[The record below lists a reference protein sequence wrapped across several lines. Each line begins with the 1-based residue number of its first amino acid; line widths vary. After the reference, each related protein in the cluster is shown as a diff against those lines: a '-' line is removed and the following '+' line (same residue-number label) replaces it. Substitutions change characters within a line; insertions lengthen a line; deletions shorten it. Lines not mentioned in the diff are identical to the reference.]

1 MGDRLRVGFMGG
13 MGRSGS
19 TLLELCLGSL
29 RGVCAVGELVHL
41 WERGVRDNQLCG
53 CGRHFHDCPF
63 WQQVGDHA
71 FGGWNRVDVD
81 EVLRLRASVDRTRFV
96 PLLLASRPGSAFVA
110 RVREYDALYRRVY
123 AAALEVS
130 GAEVVIDSGKH
141 VSTASCLRWDDVID
155 VRLVHVVR
163 DSRGVAHSW
172 GKLVRRPEISDAVV
186 YMPRYSVATTSVR
199 WLTQNAVLEALAA
212 QGTPRLLVRYED
224 FVRDPAAT
232 VRLVATHLG
241 VAAPVDES
249 AAPDQVRLH
258 PSHTVAGN
266 PMRFTTGLV
275 TVRADETWRD
285 QMPSTRRAVVAAM
298 TFPLRMR
305 YGYVGHG
312 REAG

>member
-29 RGVCAVGELVHL
+29 PGVCAVGELVHL

-53 CGRHFHDCPF
+53 CGLQFHDCPF
-63 WQQVGDHA
+63 WQQVGDRA
-71 FGGWNRVDVD
+71 FGGWGRVDVGD
-81 EVLRLRASVDRTRFV
+81 VLRLRASVDRTRFV
-96 PLLLASRPGSAFVA
+96 PLLFASRPGSAFVA

-141 VSTASCLRWDDVID
+141 VSTASCLRWDDAID

-199 WLTQNAVLEALAA
+199 WLTQNAVLEALSAK
-212 QGTPRLLVRYED
+212 GTPRLLVRYED